1 MALIQDVIIQSL
13 RIYSGGEGSS
23 PRLIFR
29 EIQIGTL
36 ERMTFSVFCLSSQS
50 SNHLGCNL

>member
-36 ERMTFSVFCLSSQS
+36 ERMTFSVFCLSS
-50 SNHLGCNL
+50 